1 MSLLSSSLVVTMHF
15 CFVCELAC
23 HMKEVTNPSG
33 KVIDDSIY
41 PVTLGLDGGI
51 QDVLM
56 MCNLNCYFSPKCSL
70 YPLLV
75 NDKGHIQR
83 PGKLHK

>member
-23 HMKEVTNPSG
+23 HMKKVTNPSG

-51 QDVLM
+51 QDVRGGQ
-56 MCNLNCYFSPKCSL
+56 L
-70 YPLLV
+70 YRGLGIEGLE
-75 NDKGHIQR
+75 K
-83 PGKLHK
+83 